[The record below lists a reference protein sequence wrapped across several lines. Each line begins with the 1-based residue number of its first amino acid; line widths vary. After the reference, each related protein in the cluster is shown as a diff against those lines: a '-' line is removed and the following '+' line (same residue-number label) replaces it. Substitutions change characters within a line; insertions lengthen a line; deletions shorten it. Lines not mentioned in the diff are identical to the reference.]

1 MTEFTEAK
9 DRYLQRLQADG
20 PTSPADAALVRRMAL
35 VGADPILYGLE
46 PNKRACN
53 LLLEFAAQ
61 QQLTPRVYRV
71 EELFDL
77 SSVAA

>member
-1 MTEFTEAK
+1 
-9 DRYLQRLQADG
+9 
-20 PTSPADAALVRRMAL
+20 MAL

-46 PNKRACN
+46 PNKQACN